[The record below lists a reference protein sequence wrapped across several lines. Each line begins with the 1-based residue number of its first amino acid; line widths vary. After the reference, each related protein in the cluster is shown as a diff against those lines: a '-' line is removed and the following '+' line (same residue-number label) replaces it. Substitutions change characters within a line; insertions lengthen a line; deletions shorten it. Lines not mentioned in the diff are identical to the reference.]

1 MKNIKTYTVHLK
13 VLTPV
18 HIGSGKT
25 LARNEYIFNNNTGK
39 LIIPDI
45 NKMMQF
51 FINHELIEDYINYM
65 TKYSNTGKSLAGFL
79 SKHNISEDIYNKWED
94 YNLHIAD
101 KDILDE
107 KGINLFTKDAYKKI
121 YIPGSS
127 LKGALRTVLANMEIL
142 EKKNLSGTIKS
153 EVIKLNA
160 ENDNRYKFYCDKMSK
175 IYKDTDEGIFTREII
190 FDSSKD
196 FKEDKKVYINIMSGL
211 TIGDS
216 KPCEASALI
225 ACQKIDCHT
234 DGSQNSLPLLRECI
248 KPGTE
253 IVFPLTINE
262 NIFEWKIEDIKRAVV
277 KNYNNYCNEFLSK
290 FNTAGKLK
298 EADARDNVI
307 FIGGGIGYPSKTY
320 TYAAIRGKE
329 GINQTSK
336 ILNKLFSGKKHNADI
351 SKGASPRVLKC
362 TKYCDRIV
370 QMGACL
376 VSFEDGFAPY

>member
-1 MKNIKTYTVHLK
+1 MKNIKTYTVRLK

-153 EVIKLNA
+153 EVMELNA
-160 ENDNRYKFYCDKMSK
+160 NNKIPYK
-175 IYKDTDEGIFTREII
+175 IYFDKISGIYSNT
-190 FDSSKD
+190 
-196 FKEDKKVYINIMSGL
+196 DKKIFAKKISDKASINIMSGL

-234 DGSQNSLPLLRECI
+234 DGSQNSLPLLREFI

-290 FNTAGKLK
+290 FNTLGKLK
-298 EADARDNVI
+298 ESEGKDNVI

-329 GINQTSK
+329 GIKQTSK
-336 ILNKLFSGKKHNADI
+336 ILNKLFPGKKHNADI